1 MKSRPEKGN
10 APEVAATE
18 ASSVKNQATKQGIDM
33 PNSTAVTT
41 NKAITVPFHGAELYV
56 VEHNGQPYTPMK
68 PIVEGM
74 GLAWQ
79 PQHRKLSSNDS
90 RWGVTMMVIPAQQG
104 ITIKVMPS
112 GGAQQMLMMPLRK
125 LPGWLATI
133 DPGRIKNPDVRTR
146 VIRYQN
152 ECDDVLW
159 QYWSEGVAVNPRIAF
174 KVNPGDALTADEAE
188 TLRLLL
194 KTAAD
199 RLPKEKRGALMVQGW
214 SKLKA
219 HFKVGYRDIPRSEF
233 SEAVSIIARHTAEW
247 EVVDDAP
254 LLGQHKALAEL
265 PRLHLYQRPPAI
277 GTYRYDRTNPY
288 PRNGRTIEVAKSI
301 TADIR
306 NWSENLPVGQARNDL
321 RDATQ
326 MLYDLLVSGWTEVD
340 EALGQLHTAM
350 HYLNRWQGRGGRIGN
365 VA

>member
-1 MKSRPEKGN
+1 
-10 APEVAATE
+10 
-18 ASSVKNQATKQGIDM
+18 M

-68 PIVEGM
+68 PIVRGM
-74 GLAWQ
+74 GLDWKS
-79 PQHRKLSSNDS
+79 QHRKLTANRA
-90 RWGVTMMVIPAQQG
+90 RWGVVE
-104 ITIKVMPS
+104 ITTPESSLYHHDGDTGLNGHDDHAGQRRRVTCLPIRKV
-112 GGAQQMLMMPLRK
+112 A
-125 LPGWLATI
+125 GWLSTI
-133 DPGRIKNPDVRTR
+133 DAGRVKSPEVRAK
-146 VIRYQN
+146 VIQYQN

-159 QYWSEGVAVNPRIAF
+159 QYWNEGVAVNPRIAF

-199 RLPKEKRGALMVQGW
+199 RLPKEKQGALMVQGW

-321 RDATQ
+321 RDAAQ

-350 HYLNRWQGRGGRIGN
+350 HYLNRWQGRGGCIGN

>member
-1 MKSRPEKGN
+1 M
-10 APEVAATE
+10 T
-18 ASSVKNQATKQGIDM
+18 
-33 PNSTAVTT
+33 NSTVATA

-68 PIVEGM
+68 AIVEGM
-74 GLAWQ
+74 GLDWRSQAAKF
-79 PQHRKLSSNDS
+79 RGNKD
-90 RWGVTMMVIPAQQG
+90 RWGVVMITTPTKGDEQG
-104 ITIKVMPS
+104 STC
-112 GGAQQMLMMPLRK
+112 LPLRK
-125 LPGWLATI
+125 LPGWLMTLH
-133 DPGRIKNPDVRTR
+133 PSRLTPEVRAR
-146 VIRYQN
+146 VIQYQN

-199 RLPKEKRGALMVQGW
+199 RLPKEKQGALMVQGW

-277 GTYRYDRTNPY
+277 GTYRYDRANPY

-301 TADIR
+301 AADIR